1 MPDNA
6 ADRKDIRRREKQAK
20 LDARSRAEVVHSL
33 MSTTQGREWM
43 WDKLATARVFSS
55 TFNGDALQSAFNE
68 GQRAFGLAMLAE
80 VLSTCPDEFIQAQ
93 REANV
98 RSTTNERRSSPVP
111 ERGDTGPVDDSTD
124 NPDSDDSGYNSW
136 TDPDGNRH
144 HPYAGHEA

>member
-55 TFNGDALQSAFNE
+55 TFNGDALYSAFNE
-68 GQRAFGLAMLAE
+68 GRRSAGLSLLGIVMLA
-80 VLSTCPDEFIQAQ
+80 CPEQYIQAQ
-93 REANV
+93 RESND
-98 RSTTNERRSSPVP
+98 RSSLNERRSGT
-111 ERGDTGPVDDSTD
+111 E
-124 NPDSDDSGYNSW
+124 SDGGDSGSIPTDSARDAYADYAR
-136 TDPDGNRH
+136 DPDNSDG
-144 HPYAGHEA
+144 Y

>member
-20 LDARSRAEVVHSL
+20 LDTRARAEVVASI
-33 MSTTQGREWM
+33 MSTVQGREWL
-43 WDKLATARVFSS
+43 WDKLASARIFSS

-80 VLSTCPDEFIQAQ
+80 VLSTCPDQFIQAQ

-98 RSTTNERRSSPVP
+98 RDNTNERRSSPQP
-111 ERGDTGPVDDSTD
+111 ERGDSGPI
-124 NPDSDDSGYNSW
+124 DSDPDDDTGANGYDSW

-144 HPYAGHEA
+144 YPGAGHQV